1 MRYKFGLVRC
11 NRNCAEYKAIRDR
24 HYIPNHGAVGQQMHY
39 LICMKDDVIGIISG
53 GASAYSVKCRDDY
66 FGITK
71 DNRDVAL
78 NGIVDN
84 TVFRLEMNLPNLGT
98 QILRAWRKQV
108 AIDWQKKYGVRV
120 AGFETFIIEN
130 ERRKGAL
137 YKADNWQFV
146 GVTSGSSKF
155 HSNGIENPQKR
166 VQTVQKLVFCK
177 RIDGVSLPTV
187 YFSNW
192 KTPNIVRGQISF
204 FEGGGGAIE

>member
-1 MRYKFGLVRC
+1 MRYKFDLIRC
-11 NRNCAEYKAIRDR
+11 KRNCAEYKAIRDR

-39 LICMKDDVIGIISG
+39 LICMDDEVIGIISG

-84 TVFRLEMNLPNLGT
+84 TVFRLERNLPNLGT
-98 QILRAWRKQV
+98 QILKAWRKQV

-120 AGFETFIIEN
+120 AGFETFIIED

-137 YKADNWQFV
+137 YKADNWQLA
-146 GVTSGSSKF
+146 GVTSGSSKY
-155 HSNGIENPQKR
+155 HSNGIGNPQKR
-166 VQTVQKLVFCK
+166 IQTVQKLVFCR
-177 RIDGVSLPTV
+177 RIDGVELPKV
-187 YFSNW
+187 YYSNW
-192 KTPNIVRGQISF
+192 KTPNIVRGQISIF
-204 FEGGGGAIE
+204 DEGGGAIG